1 MKVLVVLTQP
11 PLPDGGAPGK
21 CAIGLIRG
29 LMAQGVNIKALAARQ
44 QWSVPGEVPAEL
56 PVDVID
62 LPPRS
67 LPGFRRQMARVR
79 RPLGELARADFAA
92 HVRHAAL
99 DADVIHLE
107 QTETAWCDQGLTIPS
122 AVHVHYLLRWDRSL
136 GKPWTHG
143 FRYGMESD
151 LAERA
156 AIKRHHYLI
165 ASSPLIA
172 QEMKRRSPAAEV
184 TLAPLSLDPTYYPAA
199 ALDEQAAG
207 IIGTAAW
214 PATASAMR
222 RLVADIWPRVHQRN
236 PDARLLIAGRG
247 THAIEDL
254 EGAKV
259 EFLGE
264 VPSASAFIR
273 QLSLL
278 IYPATRGSGMKVKVL
293 EALASGV
300 PVVTTPIGAEGI
312 VANEG
317 VIVHERDQDL
327 ADAATRILG
336 SERERKERGEAA
348 RRAFLDNYTPAVAV
362 RPLIDLYERMLSR
375 A

>member
-29 LMAQGVNIKALAARQ
+29 LMTHGADVKAVAARQ
-44 QWSVPGEVPAEL
+44 SWAAPGDVPADL
-56 PVDVID
+56 PVDVVD
-62 LPPRS
+62 LPPRP
-67 LPGFRRQMARVR
+67 LPRLRRQVERIR

-92 HVRHAAL
+92 HVRNAAL

-107 QTETAWCDQGLTIPS
+107 QTETAWCDQGLSIPS
-122 AVHVHYLLRWDRSL
+122 AVHLHYLLRWDRSL

-143 FRYGMESD
+143 FRYGVESD

-165 ASSPLIA
+165 ASSPQIA
-172 QEMKRRSPAAEV
+172 QEIKRRSPGAEV
-184 TLAPLSLDPTYYPAA
+184 ALAPLSLDPTYYPGAP
-199 ALDEQAAG
+199 LNGQIAG

-222 RLVADIWPRVHQRN
+222 RLVADIWPRVRQRN
-236 PDARLLIAGRG
+236 LDSRLLIAGRG
-247 THAIEDL
+247 THAFEDL
-254 EGAKV
+254 EGANV
-259 EFLGE
+259 EVLGE

-273 QLSLL
+273 GLSLL

-300 PVVTTPIGAEGI
+300 PVVTTAIGAEGI

-317 VIVHERDQDL
+317 VVVHEEDQDL
-327 ADAATRILG
+327 AEAATRMLG

-348 RRAFLDNYTPAVAV
+348 RRAFLDHYTPAVAV

-375 A
+375 G